1 MKNHLIKVLGFFTLI
16 IAIFSCSSD
25 RDSTETPTVE
35 NKAITASETS
45 VSIPEAGGTSTVKIT
60 MTGKEWVAVSSQDWC
75 KLSVTNSSSASQDVT
90 ITVPANP
97 DLTAREATLTFVAD
111 GSSQKSVK
119 ITVSQAG
126 RTTLYPSYNTNPI
139 AADASGMSSDAIT
152 LASKIKYS

>member
-35 NKAITASETS
+35 TKVITASETS

-75 KLSVTNSSSASQDVT
+75 KISVTNSSSASQDVT
-90 ITVPANP
+90 ITVPANA
-97 DLTAREATLTFVAD
+97 DLTAREATLTYGRRKFA
-111 GSSQKSVK
+111 K
-119 ITVSQAG
+119 IC
-126 RTTLYPSYNTNPI
+126 
-139 AADASGMSSDAIT
+139 
-152 LASKIKYS
+152 